1 MYHLKM
7 EPRKESLII
16 IVDDNPTNLRV
27 LFNFLNESGF
37 KVLVAKDGF
46 SAIEKIKHASP
57 DLILLDVMMPGI
69 DGFEVCK
76 RLKAE
81 EGVKEIPVIFMTA
94 LSESVDK
101 LKGLAL
107 GAVDYITKPFHQEE
121 VLARIKLHIKLK
133 KLTETLQ
140 NQNQLLKLEIVSRTA
155 VESSLQRLT
164 ESLEERVE
172 ERTSQLTKA
181 VQDLQ
186 QAQVKLLQREEK
198 LRHDAF
204 HDILTNLPNRAWF
217 MGRLEFLIDLKARE
231 SDYLYAVLFLDLD
244 RFKVVNDSLGHLV
257 GDELLKSVGIRLQAG
272 LDENATVARFGGDE
286 FVILLEDIK
295 GEEEATAVACG
306 IKAQLRLPFYLKDYE
321 MFVAAS
327 MGIAMGKREYEK
339 PEEVLRDADVA
350 MYRAK
355 QNGRGRY
362 EVFDPKMQE
371 AVKKRLLLENDL
383 RRAIATTANLNSES
397 EFSLH
402 YQPIISLSGGEIV
415 GFEALVR
422 WNHPSRGWVSPG
434 QFIPVAEETGLIN
447 ELGWWILREACRQTK
462 VWLELFS
469 RDVPLRINVNLSP
482 VQLLQVDLRER
493 IQDIIRETALPPNSL
508 KLEIT
513 ESCVLDVSSEEA
525 KVLKQ
530 LKSMGIQL
538 CIDDFGTGY
547 SSLSRLHEFPIDTLK
562 IDMSFV
568 SRIGK
573 KNGGEEMIQTI
584 ISLARSLG
592 ISTVAEGIDTTEK
605 LKKLQDLGCGFGQGF
620 LFSKPVD
627 SLKATALLCNSWGM
641 ELGEKTVIEMANC

>member
-1 MYHLKM
+1 MSPLTM
-7 EPRKESLII
+7 EPTKDSLIT
-16 IVDDNPTNLRV
+16 IVDDNPTNLKV

-46 SAIEKIKHASP
+46 SAIEKIKQASP

-76 RLKAE
+76 RLKAL
-81 EGVKEIPVIFMTA
+81 EGTKEIPVIFMTA
-94 LSESVDK
+94 LSDSVDK
-101 LKGLAL
+101 LKGLEL

-121 VLARIKLHIKLK
+121 VLARIKLHIRLK

-140 NQNQLLKLEIVSRTA
+140 NQNQLLKLEIATRSA

-164 ESLEERVE
+164 DSLEERVE
-172 ERTSQLTKA
+172 QRTSQLTKA

-198 LRHDAF
+198 LRYDAF
-204 HDILTNLPNRAWF
+204 HDTLTNLPNRAWF
-217 MGRLEFLIDLKARE
+217 TGRLEFLIDLKIRE
-231 SDYLYAVLFLDLD
+231 PDYLYAVLFLDLD

-257 GDELLKSVGIRLQAG
+257 GDELLKSVGIRLQAC

-295 GEEEATAVACG
+295 GDEEATAAASR

-321 MFVAAS
+321 LFVAAS
-327 MGIAMGKREYEK
+327 IGIAMGKREYEK

-355 QNGRGRY
+355 HKGRGRY
-362 EVFDPKMQE
+362 EVFDPEMQKIVM
-371 AVKKRLLLENDL
+371 ARLHLENDL

-397 EFSLH
+397 EFCLH
-402 YQPIISLSGGEIV
+402 YQPITSLSGGEIV

-422 WNHPSRGWVSPG
+422 WNHPSRGLVSPG

-462 VWLELFS
+462 VWLQLFS

-493 IQDIIRETALPPNSL
+493 IQEIILETALPSNSL

-525 KVLKQ
+525 QVLKQ

-568 SRIGK
+568 RRIGK
-573 KNGGEEMIQTI
+573 ENGGEEMIQTI

-592 ISTVAEGIDTTEK
+592 MSTVAEGIDTTEK
-605 LKKLQDLGCGFGQGF
+605 LNKLQYLGCDFGQGF
-620 LFSKPVD
+620 LFSKAVD
-627 SLKATALLCNSWGM
+627 SFKATALLCNSWGI
-641 ELGEKTVIEMANC
+641 VNR

>member
-1 MYHLKM
+1 
-7 EPRKESLII
+7 
-16 IVDDNPTNLRV
+16 
-27 LFNFLNESGF
+27 
-37 KVLVAKDGF
+37 
-46 SAIEKIKHASP
+46 
-57 DLILLDVMMPGI
+57 
-69 DGFEVCK
+69 
-76 RLKAE
+76 
-81 EGVKEIPVIFMTA
+81 
-94 LSESVDK
+94 
-101 LKGLAL
+101 
-107 GAVDYITKPFHQEE
+107 
-121 VLARIKLHIKLK
+121 LK

-140 NQNQLLKLEIVSRTA
+140 NQNQLLKLEIATRTA

-164 ESLEERVE
+164 DSLEERVE
-172 ERTSQLTKA
+172 QRTFQLTKA

-204 HDILTNLPNRAWF
+204 HDTLTNLPNRAWF
-217 MGRLEFLIDLKARE
+217 TGRLEFLIDLKARE

-257 GDELLKSVGIRLQAG
+257 GDELLKSVGIRLQAS

-286 FVILLEDIK
+286 FVILLEALK
-295 GEEEATAVACG
+295 SEEEATAAASR
-306 IKAQLRLPFYLKDYE
+306 IKGQLRLPFYLKDYE
-321 MFVAAS
+321 LFVAAS
-327 MGIAMGKREYEK
+327 IGIAMGKREYEK

-355 QNGRGRY
+355 HKGRGRY
-362 EVFDPKMQE
+362 EVFDPEMQKIVM
-371 AVKKRLLLENDL
+371 ARLHLENDL
-383 RRAIATTANLNSES
+383 RRAIATTVNVNSES
-397 EFSLH
+397 EFCLH

-462 VWLELFS
+462 VWLQLFS

-493 IQDIIRETALPPNSL
+493 IQEIIWETALPPNSL

-568 SRIGK
+568 TRIGK
-573 KNGGEEMIQTI
+573 ENGGEEMIQTI
-584 ISLARSLG
+584 ISLGRSLG
-592 ISTVAEGIDTTEK
+592 MSTVAEGIDTTEK
-605 LKKLQDLGCGFGQGF
+605 LKQLQDLGCDFGQGF

-627 SLKATALLCNSWGM
+627 SFKATALLCNSWGI
-641 ELGEKTVIEMANC
+641 VNC